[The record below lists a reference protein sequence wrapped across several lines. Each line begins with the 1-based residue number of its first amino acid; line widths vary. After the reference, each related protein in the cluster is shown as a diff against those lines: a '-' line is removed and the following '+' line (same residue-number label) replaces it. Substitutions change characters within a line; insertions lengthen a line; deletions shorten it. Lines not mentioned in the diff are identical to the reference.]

1 MGRSRRGSSPATAR
15 RFFLVTAVSFGF
27 PAPGTLGPTHATM
40 GTFDGIH
47 RGHLALLKPLI
58 AQAKHAGAASVLV
71 TFEPHPRCV
80 LDPDHCPPNLTT
92 LDEKAWL
99 LEQLGLDHLIV
110 IPFTPQ
116 LAALSAPAFMQ
127 RLLRGM
133 QLRRL
138 VIGEDHRFGHGRRGD
153 PDSHACPGSSA
164 DQQLPYPPPGP
175 ARPDAGRCAIA
186 RAGLLLSLDRRAR
199 RPAGPATRV
208 PNRQPADR
216 AKQIDPGDGRVRR
229 PRRSRW

>member
-58 AQAKHAGAASVLV
+58 AQAKQAGAASVLV

-99 LEQLGLDHLIV
+99 LEQLGLDHLVV

-116 LAALSAPAFMQ
+116 LAALSAAAFMQ

-133 QLRRL
+133 KLRRL
-138 VIGEDHRFGHGRRGD
+138 VIGQDHRFGHGRRGA
-153 PDSHACPGSSA
+153 PSFLRLFGARPGSTADVSA
-164 DQQLPYPPPGP
+164 IL
-175 ARPDAGRCAIA
+175 
-186 RAGLLLSLDRRAR
+186 AR
-199 RPAGPATRV
+199 RRTSSS
-208 PNRQPADR
+208 D
-216 AKQIDPGDGRVRR
+216 
-229 PRRSRW
+229 S